1 MACDFCRQLPRNVV
15 AELNDDLRE
24 GESSADELAEQY
36 SCTPEDIEV
45 HERECLYA
53 DNDGYSELD
62 RMIRQLDVAAQR
74 SIRKYRENSKNF
86 EAMDHYIALTR
97 EKRSTIVA
105 KERLKPSDELVKEI
119 AQKILSPL
127 IKRMVVVHT
136 EESERLRTELYAIVD
151 ASLYTKIDR
160 ALKSSLRNTGRR
172 LSTEMAQLV
181 PNLQRILNVEAAP
194 IEDLDLDPEEPA
206 APEEPDPKLN

>member
-1 MACDFCRQLPRNVV
+1 MACDFCRQLPRTTV
-15 AELNDDLRE
+15 AELNEDLRE
-24 GESSADELAEQY
+24 GELSADELAEQY
-36 SCTPEDIEV
+36 DCTTVDVEI

-62 RMIRQLDVAAQR
+62 RMIRQLDIAAQR
-74 SIRKYRENSKNF
+74 SLRNYRSNNKNF

-127 IKRMVVVHT
+127 IKRIVVVNT
-136 EESERLRTELYAIVD
+136 EESERLRSELFTIVD
-151 ASLYTKIDR
+151 ASLYQKIDR
-160 ALKSSLRNTGRR
+160 SLKNSLRNTGRR
-172 LSTEMAQLV
+172 LSTEMSQLL
-181 PNLQRILNVEAAP
+181 PNLQRILNVEATP
-194 IEDLDLDPEEPA
+194 IEDIDLEPDEPA
-206 APEEPDPKLN
+206 APNEPDPKLN